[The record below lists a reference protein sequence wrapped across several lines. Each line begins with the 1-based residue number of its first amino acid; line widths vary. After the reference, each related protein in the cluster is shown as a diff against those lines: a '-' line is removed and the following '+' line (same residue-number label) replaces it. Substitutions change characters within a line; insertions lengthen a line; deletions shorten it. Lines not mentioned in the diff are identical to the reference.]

1 MPDLNEFSLKILEII
16 GPDGEKKTSKAEL
29 NKLVPKIRE
38 LVDKH
43 LYNGTMQNKKIRW
56 VET

>member
-1 MPDLNEFSLKILEII
+1 MPDSNEFSLKISEII

-38 LVDKH
+38 LVDTH
-43 LYNGTMQNKKIRW
+43 LYNGKMK
-56 VET
+56 